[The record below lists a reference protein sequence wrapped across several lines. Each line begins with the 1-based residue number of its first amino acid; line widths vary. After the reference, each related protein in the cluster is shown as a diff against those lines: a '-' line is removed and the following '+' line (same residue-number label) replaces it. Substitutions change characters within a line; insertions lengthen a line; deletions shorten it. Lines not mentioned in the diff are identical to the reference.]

1 MKVRLR
7 FFAALREIAGS
18 EEIQLEVDPGTSA
31 GALWDKLTRDYPR
44 LAFYSRS
51 IQVAVNQDFAARER
65 TLEPDDEVVFLPPVS
80 GG

>member
-18 EEIQLEVDPGTSA
+18 DQLELEIPPGTSA
-31 GALWDKLTRDYPR
+31 AGLWEMLLTDYPKLSAYTR
-44 LAFYSRS
+44 A
-51 IQVAVNQDFAARER
+51 IQVAVNEDFADRRAE
-65 TLEPDDEVVFLPPVS
+65 LHPNDEVVFLPPVS